1 MGKAM
6 TKDQKIVGVGAASGI
21 IGMIAGVS
29 IIYSL
34 WPANPAL
41 SDLASRLAYT
51 LQADAFA
58 VLPLLFSILA
68 VGNSRFLSE
77 AIDPTL
83 HKESQ
88 AMEVTGRVVDNTL
101 QQFLIYLV
109 GTLALAAGLTADE
122 MRVIPAATI
131 VFVVARVAFWIGY
144 RIHPLYRAF
153 GFASTAYLNIGI
165 LAFAFWTMLR

>member
-1 MGKAM
+1 M
-6 TKDQKIVGVGAASGI
+6 TKDQKIVAVGAASGI
-21 IGMIAGVS
+21 ISMIAGVS
-29 IIYSL
+29 VIYNL
-34 WPANPAL
+34 WPINPAL
-41 SDLASRLAYT
+41 GDLASRLAYT

-58 VLPLLFSILA
+58 VLPLLFSIGA
-68 VGNSRFLSE
+68 VGNARFLSE

-88 AMEVTGRVVDNTL
+88 AMEINARVVDNTL

-122 MRVIPAATI
+122 MRIIPAVAI
-131 VFVVARVAFWIGY
+131 VFVVARTAFWIGY

-153 GFASTAYLNIGI
+153 GFAATIYLNIGI

>member
-1 MGKAM
+1 M
-6 TKDQKIVGVGAASGI
+6 TKDQRIVAVGAASGI
-21 IGMIAGVS
+21 AAMIAGTAL
-29 IIYSL
+29 IYTL

-41 SDLASRLAYT
+41 GDLAGRLAYA
-51 LQADAFA
+51 LRAAAFA
-58 VLPLLFSILA
+58 VLPLLAGIVA
-68 VGNSRFLSE
+68 VGNGRFLSE

-88 AMEVTGRVVDNTL
+88 AMEVNGRVADNTL

-109 GTLALAAGLTADE
+109 GTLALSAGLTADE
-122 MRVIPAATI
+122 MRAIPAAAI
-131 VFVVARVAFWIGY
+131 VFVVARIAFWIGY

-153 GFASTAYLNIGI
+153 GFAATMYLNFGI